1 MLNEVKVNILRDDC
15 DCDYVLSEASLIF
28 GEGTEPF
35 IRIFMYVGEGL
46 ENPQCRMWANGDGSE
61 TWLAYRRYY
70 TDGILAVLAQKED
83 FDKVTEKGLVCE
95 AINNGELIGK
105 RNVLFFPHDLS
116 DTKEW
121 QVTRYNTSAKTY
133 VFDVTGIGTSSG
145 GSGGGGGGGGGTT
158 YTAGSGINISESD
171 EISTKIDSKTIQF
184 DADGKMYVPTVPLT
198 LENAVVIQEADAKY
212 LLHEYTQV
220 EYIAGNK
227 IGYAGAQNQI
237 IAQGYIIYKS
247 GGTAPNGVKIEIT
260 AVSDPSGLPD
270 IPMYT
275 DMPFSG
281 SAYYNNTVKTV
292 RAYMKLVS
300 SDSSSDNYSVIFAFE
315 DGTERAVASNIYNHD
330 NFQYGMSFVWTG
342 IYPPGYT
349 VSGVTHPYGAVQAQ
363 AYYKAKTS
371 KTGTA
376 AYRFQPSYTLM
387 IDFASEAEYN
397 AAVGLTYEPQT
408 LTQVNETVTEV

>member
-70 TDGILAVLAQKED
+70 SDGILAVLAQKKD

-116 DTKEW
+116 NTKEW
-121 QVTRYNTSAKTY
+121 QVTRYDTSAKTY

-145 GSGGGGGGGGGTT
+145 GSGGGGGGTT
-158 YTAGSGINISESD
+158 YTAGAGIDKSKSSESS
-171 EISTKIDSKTIQF
+171 EISAKIDSKTIQF

-198 LENAVVIQEADAKY
+198 LENAIVIQEADAKY

-220 EYIAGNK
+220 EYIAGNR

-237 IAQGYIIYKS
+237 IAQGLITYNKS
-247 GGTAPNGVKIEIT
+247 TMTTGVMAAIPNYQY
-260 AVSDPSGLPD
+260 
-270 IPMYT
+270 YT
-275 DMPFSG
+275 DVSFEKPVFLAYG
-281 SAYYNNTVKTV
+281 SYIYDINRIYYRHKASYNTYDQYELVFVKT
-292 RAYMKLVS
+292 
-300 SDSSSDNYSVIFAFE
+300 
-315 DGTERAVASNIYNHD
+315 DGTEVIYGTINAYRTYSEPVCKFAFGWE
-330 NFQYGMSFVWTG
+330 N
-342 IYPPGYT
+342 IYPPGYSPT
-349 VSGVTHPYGAVQAQ
+349 ENQFCEYGCAYAIPMLLVSSNSDASKPYMLSQIGNSIYIPYIQ
-363 AYYKAKTS
+363 
-371 KTGTA
+371 
-376 AYRFQPSYTLM
+376 
-387 IDFASEAEYN
+387 FATEAEYN